1 MTTNL
6 PTVKIFIMLRQSVC
20 GRQACSCSPTG
31 QTEAQLH
38 ILQQT
43 IKQAVN
49 CRAEVY
55 DVTSKEV
62 RQDYPAIIDL
72 LRSFGLTALPVI
84 TLNDEVVSVGTPSPN
99 QIISAVWEKMSQLPP
114 ENVRD

>member
-1 MTTNL
+1 MAINHHA
-6 PTVKIFIMLRQSVC
+6 VRIFIMPRQSC
-20 GRQACSCSPTG
+20 GPQACSCGSIG
-31 QTEAQLH
+31 QSEEQIR
-38 ILQQT
+38 ILKST
-43 IKQAVN
+43 IEQAVN

-99 QIISAVWEKMSQLPP
+99 QIVSAVWEKMSQLPL
-114 ENVRD
+114 EYARD